1 MPLTVIAEADQTA
14 VVGTEHTLVTDTTN
28 KVYVLAVDTGNMA
41 LGDILELRI
50 KTKVRTGGVSRQAY
64 SKTFAHVQGDPNK
77 YSVPVP
83 ADVEIV
89 ATLKQTAG
97 TGRVFPWKLLSV

>member
-1 MPLTVIAEADQTA
+1 MPTIIAEGDQTA
-14 VVGTEHTLVTDTTN
+14 VIGTEHTLVTDATN
-28 KVYVLAVDTGNMA
+28 KIYVLVVDTGNMVNA
-41 LGDILELRI
+41 DILELRI

-64 SKTFAHVQGDPNK
+64 SVSYAHVQGDPNK

>member
-1 MPLTVIAEADQTA
+1 MPLTVIAEGDQTA
-14 VVGTEHTLVTDTTN
+14 VIGTEHTLVTDTTN
-28 KVYVLAVDTGNMA
+28 KVYVLVVDTANMA

-50 KTKVRTGGVSRQAY
+50 KTKARSGGTSRQAY
-64 SKTFAHVQGDPNK
+64 SKTYAHVQGDPNK